1 MVPCFFPPRMVKVL
15 RSQNGCLEHVFIL
28 PIKKTKQTNPFAYMN
43 GKRAP
48 VFCWK
53 KSKHYAIIIYYIII
67 YYSEVCVIFML
78 GLSSIPEWILFF
90 HIFSM
95 KGASAGRSQSR
106 PCTVQCTWR
115 VSKVSW
121 RIPPNGGEWVWPSQ
135 NHGMGMVALICLIY
149 LYVEL
154 YNYR

>member
-28 PIKKTKQTNPFAYMN
+28 PVKKN
-43 GKRAP
+43 KRIP
-48 VFCWK
+48 LHTWMVRELPCFVGK
-53 KSKHYAIIIYYIII
+53 KSKHYAIIIIYYIII

-78 GLSSIPEWILFF
+78 DLSSIPEWILFF

-106 PCTVQCTWR
+106 PCTVQCTRR
-115 VSKVSW
+115 VSKVSR
-121 RIPPNGGEWVWPSQ
+121 RIPPSGGEWVWPSQ
-135 NHGMGMVALICLIY
+135 NHGMGMVASICLIY
-149 LYVEL
+149 PYI
-154 YNYR
+154 YI